1 MSSNLTVTRGD
12 TLSLVIGISNADDTK
27 YDLQDG
33 DILTFS
39 VKKTTKIDSPILIQK
54 TMDSTTGTIC
64 KLLPE
69 DTSSLSYG
77 KYKYDVE
84 LKQADGTVITIIKPS
99 ILTVTEEVTTH
110 E

>member
-12 TLSLVIGISNADDTK
+12 TLSLVIGINNADGTK
-27 YDLQDG
+27 YELQEG

-39 VKKTTKIDSPILIQK
+39 VKKTTKIDAPILIQK
-54 TMDSTTGTIC
+54 TMNLQTGTIC
-64 KLLPE
+64 ELTPDDTNLP
-69 DTSSLSYG
+69 YG

-84 LKQADGTVITIIKPS
+84 LRQASGTVVTIIKPS
-99 ILTVTEEVTTH
+99 TLVITEEVTTH